1 MFFFSNETF
10 TIPQINGDD
19 MTGNSSKSF
28 EKFLTTTT
36 YKKSAQTTRHSM
48 RASNYLPVNGD
59 FFTKINGNAV
69 GWIKSIKFT
78 HSIFHNGRSKN
89 VWLTMEST
97 QKNGILVWEFFFT
110 NKEWE
115 ILTFLVFFF
124 KKCYQSPPYLNTEQ
138 ILAKKCIIFILN
150 DFPFAKSENPMT
162 FCSCKCQLFFVFC
175 SKNVKV

>member
-1 MFFFSNETF
+1 MFFFSNKTF
-10 TIPQINGDD
+10 TIPQINSDD

-138 ILAKKCIIFILN
+138 ILAKN
-150 DFPFAKSENPMT
+150 V
-162 FCSCKCQLFFVFC
+162 LFSF
-175 SKNVKV
+175 

>member
-1 MFFFSNETF
+1 MLLPMFFFSNKTF

-115 ILTFLVFFF
+115 ILTFLVFFL
-124 KKCYQSPPYLNTEQ
+124 KCYQSPPYLNTTQ
-138 ILAKKCIIFILN
+138 ILAKN
-150 DFPFAKSENPMT
+150 V
-162 FCSCKCQLFFVFC
+162 LFSF
-175 SKNVKV
+175 

>member
-28 EKFLTTTT
+28 ENFLTT
-36 YKKSAQTTRHSM
+36 YKKSAQQTTRHSM

-115 ILTFLVFFF
+115 ILTFLGFFF
-124 KKCYQSPPYLNTEQ
+124 KLLSKPPLFQYEQ
-138 ILAKKCIIFILN
+138 ILAKN
-150 DFPFAKSENPMT
+150 V
-162 FCSCKCQLFFVFC
+162 LFSF
-175 SKNVKV
+175 

>member
-115 ILTFLVFFF
+115 ILTFLVFF
-124 KKCYQSPPYLNTEQ
+124 K
-138 ILAKKCIIFILN
+138 
-150 DFPFAKSENPMT
+150 
-162 FCSCKCQLFFVFC
+162 
-175 SKNVKV
+175 KNVIKAPHIWTRNKYWPKNVLFSF

>member
-1 MFFFSNETF
+1 
-10 TIPQINGDD
+10 

-89 VWLTMEST
+89 VWLMLKST
-97 QKNGILVWEFFFT
+97 PLVLRFFSVYCHT
-110 NKEWE
+110 E
-115 ILTFLVFFF
+115 IKSF
-124 KKCYQSPPYLNTEQ
+124 KK
-138 ILAKKCIIFILN
+138 
-150 DFPFAKSENPMT
+150 
-162 FCSCKCQLFFVFC
+162 LFFVNLHFLKTPNNC
-175 SKNVKV
+175 NLDLHIFRKRQKNKKR

>member
-1 MFFFSNETF
+1 
-10 TIPQINGDD
+10 

-97 QKNGILVWEFFFT
+97 KKNGILVGEFFFT

-115 ILTFLVFFF
+115 ILTFLVFSL
-124 KKCYQSPPYLNTEQ
+124 KLLSKPPIFEHGTNIGQ
-138 ILAKKCIIFILN
+138 KSIIFILN